1 MQLGLVVLPGYRQGG
16 AGRSQVGG
24 AKVVEMALLCIC
36 CLTCNFTERKGC
48 QGSINGMG
56 LDIL

>member
-36 CLTCNFTERKGC
+36 CPTFRFTEWKGC
-48 QGSINGMG
+48 QGSINGLG
-56 LDIL
+56 WDIL